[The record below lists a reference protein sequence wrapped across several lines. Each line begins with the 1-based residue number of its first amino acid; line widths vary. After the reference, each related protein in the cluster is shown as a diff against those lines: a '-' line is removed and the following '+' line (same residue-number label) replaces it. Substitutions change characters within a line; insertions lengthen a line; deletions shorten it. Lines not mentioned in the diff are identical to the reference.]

1 MTDGMLTG
9 TEERRDSDLAP
20 GDVVAGRFEIVSK
33 LAEGGMGKV
42 YVALQQP
49 IGRKVALKV
58 LRRELATDDAAVK
71 RFFREAVAA
80 SKLHHPNT
88 ITIIDY
94 GEGEENTLFIAMEL
108 LDGESLH
115 ELLGRDTRLPL
126 RRAVNITAQIGR
138 SLSEAHKK
146 GVIHRDLKPENIFIS
161 CVEGETDLVKVLD
174 FGIAKLLMGDTTTRI
189 TRAGYVCGT
198 PEYMSPEQARGEE
211 LDGTSDLYAL
221 GILLWEMLC
230 GQVPYEAPT
239 PLGTVLKHQN
249 EPIPAMPGDTP
260 DSVKAFLHKALAKRR
275 EERPQTADE
284 FMTLLAEA
292 IPGDY
297 GSGPDMGRITGP
309 RRIAAPSTPQP
320 LRQTGASL
328 ATAPTMADGAELEI
342 LPVETAPSGGP
353 GRKRT
358 NALVLVAVVGV
369 CLGLVGLGLIAT
381 MLFGQEPDAST
392 TAAAPTTANA
402 AAVRTEV
409 EIAATPRGD
418 VYRGDKF
425 VGQTPWFT
433 SGEPGASESFTVRR
447 EGFKPAPVQI
457 TYPDT
462 GRRTMQVT
470 LDKTVPKTF
479 KITLVSE
486 PEGAMLVKDGRAVGA
501 APHAFDLEQADAPF
515 EVELRLG
522 GYESQTVTV
531 DPSKG
536 AQRVQVGL
544 TEQARAPAAGRKPR
558 KTNAEP
564 PGAKDPAPAKKAAP
578 VPAVAKPVKKDGGQ
592 KYRTVD

>member
-9 TEERRDSDLAP
+9 TEQRRDSDLVS
-20 GDVVAGRFEIVSK
+20 GDVIAGRFEIVSK

-42 YVALQQP
+42 YVAIQQP

-94 GEGEENTLFIAMEL
+94 GEGDENTLFIAMEL

-115 ELLGRDTRLPL
+115 ELLGRETRLPL

-174 FGIAKLLMGDTTTRI
+174 FGIAKLLLGDTTTRI

-230 GQVPYEAPT
+230 GTVPYEAPT

-249 EPIPAMPGDTP
+249 EAIPTMPGDTP
-260 DSVKAFLHKALAKRR
+260 AEVKRFLHTALAKSRDQ
-275 EERPQTADE
+275 RPQTADE
-284 FMTLLAEA
+284 FMLLLAEA

-297 GSGPDMGRITGP
+297 AAGPDMGRITGP
-309 RRIAAPSTPQP
+309 RRSMAPSTPPP
-320 LRQTGASL
+320 LRQTGAEM
-328 ATAPTMADGAELEI
+328 AMAPTMGAGGEELEV
-342 LPVETAPSGGP
+342 LPVEVSA
-353 GRKRT
+353 KRRG
-358 NALVLVAVVGV
+358 ASPLLVLVAVAGAL
-369 CLGLVGLGLIAT
+369 LGIAGLGLMAL
-381 MLFGQEPDAST
+381 MFFGDGPDA
-392 TAAAPTTANA
+392 APQADPVA
-402 AAVRTEV
+402 PAPVVVKTEV
-409 EIAATPRGD
+409 QISATPRAD
-418 VYRGDKF
+418 VFRGDRF
-425 VGQTPWFT
+425 VGQTPWIT
-433 SGEPGASESFTVRR
+433 SGEPGQGETVSLRR
-447 EGFKPAPVQI
+447 EGFKSVTVQV

-462 GRRTMQVT
+462 GRRSKDVT
-470 LDKTVPKTF
+470 LDKTFPNRF
-479 KITLVSE
+479 KITLASE
-486 PEGAMLVKDGRAVGA
+486 PVGAMLVKDGRAVGA
-501 APHAFDLEQADAPF
+501 APHAFDLEKADAPF

-522 GYESQTVTV
+522 GYETQTVTV

-536 AQRVQVGL
+536 AQSMQVGL
-544 TEQARAPAAGRKPR
+544 TAKARAPASAGRKPR
-558 KTNAEP
+558 KKQP
-564 PGAKDPAPAKKAAP
+564 PVAAAKAPAPKKAAP
-578 VPAVAKPVKKDGGQ
+578 KVVAKPPKKKDGGK